1 MNNRLNKPVT
11 WHDIL
16 DIILMF
22 VMAFLTVVAIAKGYY
37 GAIGA
42 IVGIFCWNI
51 ATMDRR
57 LKKLEQELKIL
68 KEVNDIKP

>member
-22 VMAFLTVVAIAKGYY
+22 VMAFLTVVAIAKGYRR
-37 GAIGA
+37 
-42 IVGIFCWNI
+42 IVGSNLNILHEYKMSVWLNSPAIFC
-51 ATMDRR
+51 
-57 LKKLEQELKIL
+57 
-68 KEVNDIKP
+68 